1 MPDTKWRILVH
12 GGAADSCPDVS
23 RQKDIKDALS
33 QIIAHSTKL
42 LDGGAHAKDVVVE
55 AIKALED
62 CSLFNA
68 GKGSALTKD
77 GLCEVVIKDS
87 HI

>member
-12 GGAADSCPDVS
+12 GGAAESCPDVS
-23 RQKDIKDALS
+23 RQKEIKDALS
-33 QIIAHSTKL
+33 QITAHSAKL

-62 CSLFNA
+62 CPLFNA
-68 GKGSALTKD
+68 GKGSTLTRE
-77 GLCEVVIKDS
+77 GRCEVVIKDFYV
-87 HI
+87 